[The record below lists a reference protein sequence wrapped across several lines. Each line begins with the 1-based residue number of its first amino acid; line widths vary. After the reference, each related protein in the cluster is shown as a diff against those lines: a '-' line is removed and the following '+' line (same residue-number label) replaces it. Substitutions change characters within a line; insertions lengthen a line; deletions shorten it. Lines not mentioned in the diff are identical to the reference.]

1 MVMRNVINVVH
12 NVKDVIKILVMSAE
26 IKMLC
31 LQNVKRL
38 VTLTSFHSL

>member
-1 MVMRNVINVVH
+1 MVMRNVTNAIH
-12 NVKDVIKILVMSAE
+12 NVKDVIKILAMSVE

-38 VTLTSFHSL
+38 LTLTSFHSL